1 MLVGKNI
8 MNIQVPA
15 GNTISVPAAA
25 AAAAAAAIYSTA
37 TEPPSTKP
45 SSSTE
50 PPSTEPP
57 LKEQQAVS
65 ATVAMNRLKET
76 VDPKDYPSLNSKNIC
91 LQTDKDITPVLQDIM
106 KLSKEVRSVALL
118 KVLNYD
124 DTTTSPVEAPCSAK
138 QSGFM
143 KQARR
148 SGWVHRILQY
158 VRKYKEEELVVDD
171 ETRRR

>member
-15 GNTISVPAAA
+15 DNTISVPAAA
-25 AAAAAAAIYSTA
+25 AAAAAAAIDSTT

-65 ATVAMNRLKET
+65 AVVAKNRLKET
-76 VDPKDYPSLNSKNIC
+76 VDPKDYPTLNSKNTVSRQI
-91 LQTDKDITPVLQDIM
+91 K
-106 KLSKEVRSVALL
+106 
-118 KVLNYD
+118 
-124 DTTTSPVEAPCSAK
+124 TS
-138 QSGFM
+138 
-143 KQARR
+143 
-148 SGWVHRILQY
+148 HRY
-158 VRKYKEEELVVDD
+158 FR
-171 ETRRR
+171 TS

>member
-25 AAAAAAAIYSTA
+25 AAAALDSTT
-37 TEPPSTKP
+37 TEPSSTKP
-45 SSSTE
+45 TSSTE

-65 ATVAMNRLKET
+65 AAVAMNHLEET
-76 VDPKDYPSLNSKNIC
+76 VDPKDYPTLNSKNMIC

-106 KLSKEVRSVALL
+106 KLSKEVRSVVLL

-124 DTTTSPVEAPCSAK
+124 DITTSPVKAPCSAK
-138 QSGFM
+138 QSRWIHEASPAVSRMDSSNFAM
-143 KQARR
+143 R
-148 SGWVHRILQY
+148 SKVQRGRVSC
-158 VRKYKEEELVVDD
+158 
-171 ETRRR
+171 

>member
-25 AAAAAAAIYSTA
+25 AAIDSTT

-50 PPSTEPP
+50 PPSTDPL
-57 LKEQQAVS
+57 LKEQQVVS
-65 ATVAMNRLKET
+65 AAVAMNGLEET
-76 VDPKDYPSLNSKNIC
+76 VDPKDYPTLNSKNIC

-106 KLSKEVRSVALL
+106 KLSKEVRSVVLL

-124 DTTTSPVEAPCSAK
+124 DITTSPVKAPCSAK
-138 QSGFM
+138 QSRWIHEASPAVSRMDSSNFAM
-143 KQARR
+143 R
-148 SGWVHRILQY
+148 SKVQRGRVSC
-158 VRKYKEEELVVDD
+158 
-171 ETRRR
+171 

>member
-15 GNTISVPAAA
+15 GNTISVH
-25 AAAAAAAIYSTA
+25 AAAAIGSTT
-37 TEPPSTKP
+37 TEPPSTKS

-65 ATVAMNRLKET
+65 AAVAMNRLEET
-76 VDPKDYPSLNSKNIC
+76 VDPKNYPTLNSKNTC
-91 LQTDKDITPVLQDIM
+91 LQTDKDITPVLEDIM
-106 KLSKEVRSVALL
+106 KLSKEVRSVVFL

-124 DTTTSPVEAPCSAK
+124 DTTTSPVALPS
-138 QSGFM
+138 S
-143 KQARR
+143 RD
-148 SGWVHRILQY
+148 L
-158 VRKYKEEELVVDD
+158 
-171 ETRRR
+171 

>member
-15 GNTISVPAAA
+15 GKTISVPAAA
-25 AAAAAAAIYSTA
+25 AAAAAIDSTT

-57 LKEQQAVS
+57 LKEQQTVS
-65 ATVAMNRLKET
+65 AAVAMKRLKET
-76 VDPKDYPSLNSKNIC
+76 VDPKDYATLNSKNIC
-91 LQTDKDITPVLQDIM
+91 LQTYEDITPVLQDIM
-106 KLSKEVRSVALL
+106 KLSKEVRSVVWL

-148 SGWVHRILQY
+148 FRMGSLNFAMRLKVQRGRVSC
-158 VRKYKEEELVVDD
+158 
-171 ETRRR
+171 